1 MFPDN
6 IYSRV
11 QYPGKAA
18 PGTLGGIMDI
28 KEVIKRVEKAFP
40 KYEIDHVSR
49 LSTLSLPPRMGW
61 KIIILEPK
69 KDNKK

>member
-1 MFPDN
+1 
-6 IYSRV
+6 
-11 QYPGKAA
+11 
-18 PGTLGGIMDI
+18 MDI

-49 LSTLSLPPRMGW
+49 LSTLGSSPRMGW